1 MLCPHE
7 ARSVCHITVIGR
19 LHDQT
24 YYKKSICRKFSRT
37 ISDTFS
43 HTFCRGNSRKFPA
56 ALGSAELRS

>member
-7 ARSVCHITVIGR
+7 AHSVCHIAVIGR

-43 HTFCRGNSRKFPA
+43 RTFCRTNSRKFPT
-56 ALGSAELRS
+56 ALRSRELR